1 MENKT
6 TKGTR
11 GMVELA
17 LMSAIVIGM
26 AMTPLGYLK
35 TPFLSN
41 SLLPLPV
48 AAGAIILGPKG
59 GAF

>member
-11 GMVELA
+11 GMVELS
-17 LMSAIVIGM
+17 LMSAIIIVM

-35 TPFLSN
+35 PPFLSIT
-41 SLLPLPV
+41 LLTIPV
-48 AAGAIILGPKG
+48 AVGSIIL
-59 GAF
+59 